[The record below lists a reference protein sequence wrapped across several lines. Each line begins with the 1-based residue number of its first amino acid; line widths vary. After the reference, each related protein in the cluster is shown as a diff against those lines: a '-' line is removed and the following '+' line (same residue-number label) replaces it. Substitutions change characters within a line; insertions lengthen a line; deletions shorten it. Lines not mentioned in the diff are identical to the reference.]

1 MLTGSMVAVVTP
13 MDADGAVNYREF
25 ASVIDFHVTGGTEAL
40 VVAGTT
46 GESATLDHDEHIE
59 LLERACELAAGR
71 IPIIAGTGSN
81 STAQTLNLSRAVDR
95 LPIAA
100 FLVVTPYYNK
110 PPQEGM
116 RRHFSAVAD
125 AVHHPVILYNVP
137 GRTGVDLKP
146 ETVVKLAAHPNIHG
160 IKEATGELE
169 RVRVLRETCGA
180 EFVLLSGDDATARE
194 FMLQGGDGVISVTGN
209 VAPAGMRR
217 LCDAARGRPA
227 RRSGEDRR
235 RFAGAAQELFCES
248 NPIPVK
254 WAVQQMGLIGP
265 GIRLPLM
272 PFAPQYH
279 APVASAMI
287 TAGAQS
293 LPRDS
298 AIRRSLRC
306 APHRFRAL
314 RRSHGGAIA
323 CEPTER

>member
-13 MDADGAVNYREF
+13 MDADGAVNYRDLER
-25 ASVIDFHVTGGTEAL
+25 VIDFHVSGGTEAL
-40 VVAGTT
+40 IVAGTT
-46 GESATLDHDEHIE
+46 GESATLDHEEHIE
-59 LLERACELAAGR
+59 LVERACEIAEGR

-81 STAQTLNLSRAVDR
+81 STTQTLNLSRAVGA

-100 FLVVTPYYNK
+100 YLVVTPYYNK

-116 RRHFSAVAD
+116 RRHFTAIAD

-146 ETVVKLAAHPNIHG
+146 DTVAKLAAHPNIAG
-160 IKEATGELE
+160 IKEATGELA

-217 LCDAARGRPA
+217 LCDTARAGRRVDAERIDADLQPLH
-227 RRSGEDRR
+227 RN
-235 RFAGAAQELFCES
+235 LFCES

-254 WAVQQMGLIGP
+254 WACHKMGLIGP
-265 GIRLPLM
+265 GIRMPLI
-272 PFAPQYH
+272 PLAPQYH
-279 APVASAMI
+279 AVVASAMI
-287 TAGAQS
+287 AAGVQVA
-293 LPRDS
+293 
-298 AIRRSLRC
+298 A
-306 APHRFRAL
+306 A
-314 RRSHGGAIA
+314 
-323 CEPTER
+323 